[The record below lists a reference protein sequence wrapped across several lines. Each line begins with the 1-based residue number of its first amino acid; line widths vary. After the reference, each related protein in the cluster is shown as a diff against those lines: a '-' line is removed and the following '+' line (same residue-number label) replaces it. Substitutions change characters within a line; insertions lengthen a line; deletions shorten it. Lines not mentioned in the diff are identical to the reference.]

1 MFGSAYLWF
10 GGGVLA
16 FFMTLSLSPASLVTD
31 GNSLIIVIIVF
42 PESRIYDMPSAV
54 NRETLAMAAQDCGQD
69 DEEELI
75 SQTNLSHF
83 VSPEDISKWIHHTQ
97 GGPTPKHRFEFFKD
111 IPCSLLVRLTKHFL
125 MDLEMFDYKTDE
137 FMKICKYY

>member
-75 SQTNLSHF
+75 SQILCLNGHHKKLGKNFSREIKQNKDCILTNF
-83 VSPEDISKWIHHTQ
+83 
-97 GGPTPKHRFEFFKD
+97 
-111 IPCSLLVRLTKHFL
+111 
-125 MDLEMFDYKTDE
+125 
-137 FMKICKYY
+137 

>member
-1 MFGSAYLWF
+1 MCSQHC
-10 GGGVLA
+10 
-16 FFMTLSLSPASLVTD
+16 SPCVIPFDA
-31 GNSLIIVIIVF
+31 IIKL
-42 PESRIYDMPSAV
+42 E
-54 NRETLAMAAQDCGQD
+54 ETGE
-69 DEEELI
+69 EEELV